1 MITDVVPFSTVDDNN
16 RLPLEER
23 VSNSLR
29 VMRETQEYNKAKK
42 KQDYTT
48 ADKLGASLRE
58 FGIGFRSMH
67 ERALSLQSSY
77 PYTKGLPRDDR
88 FVLSD
93 RYRQLIKDNKV
104 STDDSRAL
112 MEQGIGNEQE
122 FYLARAKQE
131 RYNQDQEIIKDMS
144 PLALITTGIG
154 VSIFDPSSW
163 ALGGIVGKAFHGLY
177 TGAKV
182 GKYTLL
188 GLRGAEGAT
197 TAGLI
202 NYATEKTNQE
212 AAGVRDDEKLL
223 QLTSYGAAFGLALPV
238 LPTAITQISQGA
250 YRSRG
255 AQIAKEYMQTNPVTS
270 SLRKYLS
277 LGAGEQTKWQS
288 TNPLVQEY
296 SWAIAPSTGIR
307 RAPDGTPV
315 VQRTTAMELKAEY
328 VEGNLKQAFE
338 GLQANAKQYGSG
350 AKAWAE
356 ASKADGSGAVRVIGE
371 AEQSYGATI
380 GQLTPTEKI
389 AHYKRIKNIDELPE
403 EAARRVEIEKITR
416 ELQQVESS
424 YISNQRNVQATIKE
438 TLKKELQEA
447 NRLATEKF
455 KKLSEKDKKEY
466 LKAKEASLKEQQR
479 LESEYNKKLSKR
491 EQIGKQISKEITQ
504 AKNAYNKKTST
515 MSTKIDNLNKDIQD
529 SRERLATLVSDNSKR
544 GLLRK
549 KQLKDKIEK
558 TQEKLKNLERQQ
570 KKIKEP
576 DYEAIKKELIG
587 KLPEDVKEVPQRT
600 FSFSEELNLA
610 LRPTKQEVSIS
621 PQEALAIQKKIQSR
635 FDATMQKMET
645 QVKKLRTKI
654 EELKTKPLQEP
665 DDLFN
670 VLRADLHKQAVATG
684 KFKLPPNLEYIG
696 KFFKSFSDTATKL
709 NVPGIAGREGYG
721 YFPVRY
727 NREFAIS
734 NPVGYKQQMEQA
746 IRTDSYNMALIQR
759 GELTDEDILAQVER
773 FYQKAI
779 DDDVRY
785 KYLEKGVKSGS
796 GSSSKARTVH
806 INRRDFP
813 ELFVEDVTEVLGA
826 YAREQ
831 GGRNAFI
838 EAFGIDPYAK
848 GSTPRGTIDSI
859 LKEVADKGREL
870 GITPKKVNKDVE
882 NLRAMLEGVLDV
894 RRIQID
900 PNTFTNTAVR
910 VLKGLASTVF
920 SAGFVKY
927 NAVEWLSG
935 AVHTD
940 FSKTVKNYLPAMD
953 AVIKDIRGLPTN
965 SPEFEAMRHTILAS
979 HSLMGQM
986 FSRLDAN
993 ELTGR
998 LSIIENGIHGINNG
1012 IRKFSGFNIT
1022 TDINEVAI
1030 AGAGMKKLFSLNP
1043 DNLTVRDVEWLSRYG
1058 FSPDELKAVINNKD
1072 IKRDKEG
1079 GIVDYNLDDWKDQRL
1094 ARQFSVF
1101 MERVARDA
1109 IPVPNASTLH
1119 RFQSDVNDPIKSL
1132 FFQYTQV
1139 PTVLWDKVFLT
1150 VADRPT
1156 ADAIMGLGMATLGMY
1171 TIFKLDDEL
1180 KVRLGLQEELTDDK
1194 EIFTRAFLSTGF
1206 VGVGG
1211 MGATAAL
1218 TALGMEVSGVTYR
1231 GDTDLLSQ
1239 VAGAGG
1245 SMLKRASDML
1255 KAIGSGDV
1263 EKGAT
1268 IINNSNFL
1276 NAFPFLGNFFKAGGK
1291 KLIEG
1296 MNDE

>member
-1 MITDVVPFSTVDDNN
+1 MITDVEPFSTVDDNN

-23 VSNSLR
+23 LSNSLR
-29 VMRETQEYNKAKK
+29 VMREKREYNKAQE

-58 FGIGFRSMH
+58 FGIGFRGMH

-77 PYTKGLPRDDR
+77 PSTKGLPRDDR
-88 FVLSD
+88 FVFSD
-93 RYRQLIKDNKV
+93 SFSQLIKDNKI
-104 STDDSRAL
+104 STDDERAL
-112 MEQGIGNEQE
+112 MEQGVGNEQE

-154 VSIFDPSSW
+154 VSVFDPSSW
-163 ALGGIVGKAFHGLY
+163 VLGGVVGKAFQGLY

-212 AAGVRDDEKLL
+212 AAGVSDDEKLL

-255 AQIAKEYMQTNPVTS
+255 AQIAREYMQTNPVTS

-315 VQRTTAMELKAEY
+315 VQRTTAMELRAKY
-328 VEGNLKQAFE
+328 SEGNLKQAFE
-338 GLQANAKQYGSG
+338 GIQENAKQYGSG

-356 ASKADGSGAVRVIGE
+356 ASKADGGE
-371 AEQSYGATI
+371 LRYIVGDAEQSYGATL
-380 GQLTPTEKI
+380 GQLTSAEKI
-389 AHYKRIKNIDELPE
+389 AYYKRVMNIDELPE
-403 EAARRVEIEKITR
+403 EASRRVEINKI
-416 ELQQVESS
+416 Q
-424 YISNQRNVQATIKE
+424 
-438 TLKKELQEA
+438 
-447 NRLATEKF
+447 
-455 KKLSEKDKKEY
+455 
-466 LKAKEASLKEQQR
+466 
-479 LESEYNKKLSKR
+479 
-491 EQIGKQISKEITQ
+491 
-504 AKNAYNKKTST
+504 
-515 MSTKIDNLNKDIQD
+515 
-529 SRERLATLVSDNSKR
+529 ERLDELMKIRASVEGTNTPKSMKA
-544 GLLRK
+544 GLS
-549 KQLKDKIEK
+549 
-558 TQEKLKNLERQQ
+558 
-570 KKIKEP
+570 KKIKT
-576 DYEAIKKELIG
+576 A
-587 KLPEDVKEVPQRT
+587 
-600 FSFSEELNLA
+600 
-610 LRPTKQEVSIS
+610 
-621 PQEALAIQKKIQSR
+621 QK
-635 FDATMQKMET
+635 
-645 QVKKLRTKI
+645 KI
-654 EELKTKPLQEP
+654 EELKTKPLAEP

-684 KFKLPPNLEYIG
+684 KFKLPPHLEYMG

-709 NVPGIAGREGYG
+709 NVSGIAGREGYG

-773 FYQKAI
+773 FYQKAV

-796 GSSSKARTVH
+796 GTSSKARKVH

-813 ELFVEDVTEVLGA
+813 DLFVDDATEILGA

-838 EAFGIDPYAK
+838 EVFGIDPYAK
-848 GSTPRGTIDSI
+848 GSTPRGTIDSM

-870 GITPKKVNKDVE
+870 GIPPKKVNKDVE
-882 NLRAMLEGVLDV
+882 NLKAMLEGVLDV

-910 VLKGLASTVF
+910 TLKGLASTAF

-927 NAVEWLSG
+927 NLVEWLSG

-940 FSKTVKNYLPAMD
+940 FSKTVRNYLPAMD
-953 AVIKDIRGLPTN
+953 AVIKDMRGLPTN

-1012 IRKFSGFNIT
+1012 IRKFTGFNIT

-1043 DNLTVRDVEWLSRYG
+1043 NNLTVRDVEWLSRYG
-1058 FSPDELKAVINNKD
+1058 FSTDDLKAIINNKD
-1072 IKRDKEG
+1072 IKRDKKG
-1079 GIVDYNLDDWKDQRL
+1079 GIADYNLDGWKNQEL
-1094 ARQFSVF
+1094 AGKFSVF
-1101 MERVARDA
+1101 MERVARDT

-1156 ADAIMGLGMATLGMY
+1156 ADAMMGLGMATLGMY
-1171 TIFKLDDEL
+1171 TIFKMDDEL
-1180 KVRLGLQEELTDDK
+1180 KVRLGLKEEPTDDK

-1218 TALGMEVSGVTYR
+1218 TALGMEVPGVTYR

-1239 VAGAGG
+1239 TAGAGG

-1268 IINNSNFL
+1268 IINNSNPL
-1276 NAFPFLGNFFKAGGK
+1276 NAIPLLGNFFKAGGK
-1291 KLIEG
+1291 MLIEG
-1296 MNDE
+1296 EPLSFTTSSKNNISSTRVIQTPIIGGTQNVPIEQQQKEQLKEGVVIKQDTPNREISIREVQGIPVEQPQQQKPLEVVVSPSKKDNTLAGFLDKAELKALKPNDVQETIWRVIKETPTGQIENTLSQTPIEKPKESFFLDVKENSLSRFVEKLKSPYERMTPEQRTLGEMSEEEFIKYLNKEIDGYVRENKMTVRRVKGFNF